1 MDTLQNFKKIDPKRA
16 GYLQFGLRSMI
27 VLQVLGYFLLFSG
40 VLGGWPPNMPGE
52 NGFYAKMAERLVKPP
67 KFDEMPVQVHK
78 EKKRSPF
85 SLNSLLGKLQKDLM
99 QAGVK
104 AGVAILLVSVELSL
118 RLASVST
125 GLIIILLGGWV
136 RRRIRN
142 WLIRIKMKTT
152 EEKIEILEKRISE
165 LEKTKL

>member
-85 SLNSLLGKLQKDLM
+85 SINSLLGKLQKDLM

>member
-1 MDTLQNFKKIDPKRA
+1 MDTLQNFKKVDPKRA
-16 GYLQFGLRSMI
+16 GYMQFALRAMI

-67 KFDEMPVQVHK
+67 KFDQMPAQVHK
-78 EKKRSPF
+78 EKKRSSF
-85 SLNSLLGKLQKDLM
+85 SLNSLIGKIQKDLM

-118 RLASVST
+118 RLAAVST

-136 RRRIRN
+136 RSSIRN
-142 WLIRIKMKTT
+142 WLIRIKM
-152 EEKIEILEKRISE
+152 
-165 LEKTKL
+165 

>member
-16 GYLQFGLRSMI
+16 GYLQFALRAMI
-27 VLQVLGYFLLFSG
+27 LLQVLGYFLLFSG
-40 VLGGWPPNMPGE
+40 VFGGWPPNMPGE

-67 KFDEMPVQVHK
+67 KFDQMPAQVNK
-78 EKKRSPF
+78 EKKRSSF
-85 SLNSLLGKLQKDLM
+85 SLNSLIGKIQKDLM

-118 RLASVST
+118 RLAAVST